1 MTLLDFAATTE
12 GRGLMS
18 DDATLM
24 PNLQALHD
32 YVAGLHRAFTLDE
45 LCDHLE
51 AAGATPLETVE
62 AVEAWVAETEGPPDA
77 RLVVALLDLPN
88 DPWHLTGRSV
98 AARGRPPR
106 AGSVALHGGTR
117 AARARAGGTLRRSA
131 ARYDG
136 RAGSGGTRT
145 RGRGARAGALAQA
158 LAGTRLRAEVDQRLH
173 GAARTRD
180 GGEV

>member
-62 AVEAWVAETEGPPDA
+62 AVEAWVAETEGAPDA

-88 DPWHLTGRSV
+88 DPWHLTADQLQRV
-98 AARGRPPR
+98 
-106 AGSVALHGGTR
+106 VDHHGQVLSRFTEV
-117 AARARAGGTLRRSA
+117 LEQQ
-131 ARYDG
+131 G
-136 RAGSGGTRT
+136 RAQAALFDGLPRDTTVGQAADAH
-145 RGRGARAGALAQA
+145 GRMGEALELERLLKLSQVLDCELKSINAYMEPLERAM
-158 LAGTRLRAEVDQRLH
+158 
-173 GAARTRD
+173 